1 MGMIIYQHDQYY
13 IQEVHSRKQKGFI
26 LANRNK
32 EFSEGHS
39 HFNNFKAA
47 KYVLFLATKEKIP
60 NDLDTYRMT
69 SLYRI
74 LEDSPFREKVLELIQ
89 RKESKSR
96 NVCVNIA
103 VKESK
108 NKKIS

>member
-1 MGMIIYQHDQYY
+1 MGMIIYQHNQYY
-13 IQEVHSRKQKGFI
+13 IQEVHSGKQKGFI

-39 HFNNFKAA
+39 HLNNFKAA

-74 LEDSPFREKVLELIQ
+74 LEDSPFREKVLKKVQ
-89 RKESKSR
+89 QKERTR
-96 NVCVNIA
+96 NMYENIA